1 MCFYSQNHWH
11 SLCTNILQ
19 DFYGFQDEL
28 RVTRGPLRANRP
40 EQKPSCGGLQM
51 NQRTTIYRQR
61 PDIVA
66 RQIVDEVI
74 LVPVRRVLDD
84 VESIYTL
91 NEVGARIWELIDG
104 KRRVEEIRDLILAEF
119 EVSQGEAEE
128 DLLTLLQQFTEIG
141 AISEVPTNDA

>member
-1 MCFYSQNHWH
+1 
-11 SLCTNILQ
+11 
-19 DFYGFQDEL
+19 
-28 RVTRGPLRANRP
+28 
-40 EQKPSCGGLQM
+40 M